1 MKAKY
6 VKPTLCVEMFC
17 LTQSI
22 ARDCSDSIPAS
33 QVTYG
38 DPNSCYWDMG
48 GTNNTV
54 FIVNQ
59 HCKIDGTKMG
69 YVCYNNPSEGN
80 YIFRS

>member
-22 ARDCSDSIPAS
+22 ARDCSDSIPKG

-38 DPNSCYWDMG
+38 DPNNCWWDMG
-48 GTNNTV
+48 GGNTV
-54 FIVNQ
+54 FIAPQ
-59 HCKIDGTKMG
+59 PCKIDGTKME